1 MLAPVIVRILAGA
14 IRRFRHVGAAPKD
27 APSVHVNEGR
37 YLRACPRPGDGPSQL
52 RKRPPARQMD
62 RPRGLSRGRQALWR
76 GLATTRPTSQAK
88 SRPRRA
94 EPPGSRQPLAPR
106 VDTRTGNQTNLAG
119 GDHQLAHDDPT
130 SRSHPTMGTC
140 VVARHAHPRA
150 SWRGCPGLRAAHRP
164 REPARACAPTTPRTM
179 KGASIV
185 KVECESGLSPPPHP
199 IPSCPWPTP
208 QPTKDTPPRS
218 TKPRGGSQVDQR
230 VIDTY
235 AVQALAAVPLRARM
249 R

>member
-14 IRRFRHVGAAPKD
+14 TRRFRRVGATPRH

-37 YLRACPRPGDGPSQL
+37 CLRACPRPGDGPCQL
-52 RKRPPARQMD
+52 RKRR
-62 RPRGLSRGRQALWR
+62 SRGRWIGPEACR
-76 GLATTRPTSQAK
+76 AGPKPLA
-88 SRPRRA
+88 RPRDDKADQRSE
-94 EPPGSRQPLAPR
+94 EPYAASRTSGTAAAPR
-106 VDTRTGNQTNLAG
+106 T
-119 GDHQLAHDDPT
+119 T
-130 SRSHPTMGTC
+130 SRHQHWKPDEPRRRRPSASARRSHITQPSDDGYLRSC
-140 VVARHAHPRA
+140 AL
-150 SWRGCPGLRAAHRP
+150 SWRGCPGRRAAHRP